1 MNMERID
8 TPNKKNERKKTRGKM
23 RLYTFVVNAKQM
35 LTCTVAVAVA
45 MAVAV
50 IVKGPVVFNHQR

>member
-1 MNMERID
+1 MERID
-8 TPNKKNERKKTRGKM
+8 TPNKKKTNEKKTRGKM

-35 LTCTVAVAVA
+35 LTCTVAVA